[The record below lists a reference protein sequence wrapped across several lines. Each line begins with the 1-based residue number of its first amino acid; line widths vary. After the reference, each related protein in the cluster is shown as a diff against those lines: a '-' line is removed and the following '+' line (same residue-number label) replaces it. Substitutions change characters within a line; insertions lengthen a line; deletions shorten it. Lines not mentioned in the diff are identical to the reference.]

1 MIKICFL
8 APSGYG
14 KDTASKIIESMFDVS
29 VIKLA
34 RPLYELQRDFYNRLG
49 IDIQDKQD
57 GELLQFYGYKIRKE
71 SPDYLINT
79 FYKEIGMCNSQII
92 INDDCRPM
100 DYESL
105 KEMGFIFVK
114 INGYK
119 RNRLDHVE
127 ADSKSSLEW
136 QENIPYDYEI
146 DNYGGLEEYRYA
158 ILDLLENIKNKDNK
172 LILGG
177 LNLC

>member
-79 FYKEIGMCNSQII
+79 FYKEINEDGISYN
-92 INDDCRPM
+92 
-100 DYESL
+100 ES
-105 KEMGFIFVK
+105 
-114 INGYK
+114 
-119 RNRLDHVE
+119 
-127 ADSKSSLEW
+127 
-136 QENIPYDYEI
+136 
-146 DNYGGLEEYRYA
+146 
-158 ILDLLENIKNKDNK
+158 
-172 LILGG
+172 
-177 LNLC
+177 